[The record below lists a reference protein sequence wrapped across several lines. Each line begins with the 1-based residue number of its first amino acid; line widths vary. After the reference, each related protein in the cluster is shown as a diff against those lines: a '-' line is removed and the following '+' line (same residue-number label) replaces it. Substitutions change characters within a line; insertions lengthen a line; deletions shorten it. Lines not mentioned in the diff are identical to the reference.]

1 MKEKKDY
8 SEFYQKADIL
18 YAEEVRTLMEA
29 MKTDAIDIPNNALDI
44 SKVVMDDIRL
54 FPKIITSTGESL
66 YFSDITGVGEQIY
79 GIVYEMYSSQYKET
93 PLDKLRK
100 KDFNGLIEYM
110 MINGVLTDNMHLFE
124 MENNDRWRI
133 FTDEYSFCRIMVQ
146 IIDQYNRDDFRIS
159 DRYCLI
165 DEYDGKPYIY
175 SFNTV
180 DEIVDF
186 FAERISEVTGEKT
199 DEEE

>member
-8 SEFYQKADIL
+8 SELYKEADIL
-18 YAEEVRTLMEA
+18 YAEEVRKLMEE
-29 MKTDAIDIPNNALDI
+29 MNTDAIDIPLNALDI
-44 SKVVMDDIRL
+44 KKVVMNDGCV
-54 FPKIITSTGESL
+54 FPKIITSSDATL
-66 YFSDITGVGEQIY
+66 RFSDIIGVGEQIY
-79 GIVYEMYSSQYKET
+79 EIVYEMYRSQYKET

-100 KDFNGLIEYM
+100 MDFNGLIEYM

-146 IIDQYNRDDFRIS
+146 IIDQYNHDDFRIS

-180 DEIVDF
+180 EEIVDF

>member
-29 MKTDAIDIPNNALDI
+29 MKTDTIDIPNNALDI

-79 GIVYEMYSSQYKET
+79 EIVYEMYSSQYKET

-100 KDFNGLIEYM
+100 MDFNGLIEYM
-110 MINGVLTDNMHLFE
+110 LENGILTDNMHLFE
-124 MENNDRWRI
+124 MENNYMWRI
-133 FTDEYSFCRIMVQ
+133 FTDKYSFHS
-146 IIDQYNRDDFRIS
+146 IISHIIEQHYHDDFRIS

-186 FAERISEVTGEKT
+186 FAERISEVTGEK
-199 DEEE
+199 DR

>member
-100 KDFNGLIEYM
+100 MDFNGLIEYM

>member
-1 MKEKKDY
+1 MTEKKDY
-8 SEFYQKADIL
+8 SELYKEADIL
-18 YAEEVRTLMEA
+18 YAEEVRKLMVE
-29 MKTDAIDIPNNALDI
+29 MNTDAIDIPLNALDI
-44 SKVVMDDIRL
+44 KKVVMNDGCV
-54 FPKIITSTGESL
+54 FPKIITSSDATL
-66 YFSDITGVGEQIY
+66 RFSDITGVGEQIY

-93 PLDKLRK
+93 PLDRLRK
-100 KDFNGLIEYM
+100 MDFNGLVEYM
-110 MINGVLTDNMHLFE
+110 RTNGMLTDDMHLFE
-124 MENNDRWRI
+124 MGSNDMWRI
-133 FTDEYSFCRIMVQ
+133 FTDKYSFHSIMSR
-146 IIDQYNRDDFRIS
+146 IIDHHYHDEFRIS

-186 FAERISEVTGEKT
+186 FAERISEVTSEKT